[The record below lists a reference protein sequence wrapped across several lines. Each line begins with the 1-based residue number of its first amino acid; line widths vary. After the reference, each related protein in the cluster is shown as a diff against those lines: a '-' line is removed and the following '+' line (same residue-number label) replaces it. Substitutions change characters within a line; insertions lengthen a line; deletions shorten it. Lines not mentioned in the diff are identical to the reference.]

1 MGKITWLWKMLRHV
15 VLIAMLQ
22 VGQALRLPLQPEVG
36 SSTLKIAAPSLR
48 TPLLRRDLLSIAFAT
63 AGSSAALP
71 AFAAPKK
78 IARTPLKPELVLILR
93 VKEACEQETRL
104 IKTGKFKE
112 LQRLNV
118 KRAIG
123 MMIEN
128 YDLRDRFV
136 RASAYAPAD
145 RISDATIYGNTATE
159 ALIQILEYFPSK
171 LVATELTREQQ
182 SFVLSALSQ
191 CSKSIDSF
199 LALMPSDEV
208 RAAVAQVE
216 EENYLNKKEFPDG
229 EYLNAP
235 EVGAQTNL

>member
-1 MGKITWLWKMLRHV
+1 MLRHL
-15 VLIAMLQ
+15 VLIIAVLQ
-22 VGQALRLPLQPEVG
+22 VGEALRLPLRPEARVTPVG
-36 SSTLKIAAPSLR
+36 SAAPATR
-48 TPLLRRDLLSIAFAT
+48 MPLLRRELLSIALAT
-63 AGSSAALP
+63 TTSSAALP
-71 AFAAPKK
+71 AFAAQKK
-78 IARTPLKPELVLILR
+78 LQRAPLKPELVLILR

-145 RISDATIYGNTATE
+145 RVSDATIYGNTATE

-171 LVATELTREQQ
+171 LVATDLTRFRDFCLPSQ
-182 SFVLSALSQ
+182 SAL
-191 CSKSIDSF
+191 
-199 LALMPSDEV
+199 
-208 RAAVAQVE
+208 
-216 EENYLNKKEFPDG
+216 
-229 EYLNAP
+229 
-235 EVGAQTNL
+235 